1 MNALENASE
10 FGYFAKDVA
19 AELEV
24 TTSTLRRWSIDL
36 EKSGYTFERNEKEQR
51 IYYDRDFKA
60 FRELKKLSSNN
71 VPLSDAIKAVSSMS
85 IEDLNAQK
93 TPSVYTQETRLS
105 KRDIEEILD
114 NKINEAISA
123 AFEEGRKQ
131 GREEAKEVLQKIEH
145 RQDER
150 DQKLMAVI
158 REIQQ
163 EKEQV
168 KQLVAATVEEKE
180 KEKEKKGFWQR
191 LFGL

>member
-1 MNALENASE
+1 MENASE

-19 AELEV
+19 TELEV

-36 EKSGYTFERNEKEQR
+36 EKAGYKFERNEKEQR
-51 IYYDRDFKA
+51 IYYNRDFKA

-114 NKINEAISA
+114 TKINEAISA

-150 DQKLMAVI
+150 DQKLMSVI
-158 REIQQ
+158 REIQK

-180 KEKEKKGFWQR
+180 KEKETEKKGFWQK